1 MEMRRRKNCYK
12 SFSLR
17 RTMNTL
23 TSVVLLSLLVA
34 LSQAGF
40 HTINAT
46 WWANI
51 TLVGPSDI
59 PVTWYDSTG
68 LQFCD
73 GSTVKNPQIRHS
85 CNDQNLTLIHVNK
98 THERTY
104 MGYNRQSTHKEDYK
118 VIVIPPR
125 PVTVKPQSGPEYVNV
140 NMGENKT
147 LVGPP
152 GIPVSWFNQDGLQ
165 FCIGDKVL
173 HPEFNH
179 TCDMQNLTLLFINL
193 THDGAYLGY
202 NRQGTERTWYEVVV
216 SDGFPKSE
224 EMKVEEHSKETEQK
238 QTGQKQSNH
247 KQGGQKETSQ
257 KKTNDTQKPSRR
269 RPSKLK
275 PNTPDTKLIT
285 ATSGSNVTLVGPA
298 GKVTWYDDDLKR
310 PCETGYKLDCK
321 CDNQN
326 LTLINVTKLY
336 EGVYYGTNDKSDSK
350 RYRIKVNTTNSQ
362 SVKIQPYT
370 IPTTPENNHKFE
382 LQIDSNQDNDKIP
395 STTVA
400 IVVGVIAGFVTL
412 IIVFYATSAA
422 ASVPGH
428 TITW

>member
-1 MEMRRRKNCYK
+1 
-12 SFSLR
+12 
-17 RTMNTL
+17 MNT
-23 TSVVLLSLLVA
+23 VIRIVLLSLLVA
-34 LSQAGF
+34 FSQAGF

-46 WWANI
+46 WWDNI

-104 MGYNRQSTHKEDYK
+104 MGYNKQSTHKEDYK
-118 VIVIPPR
+118 VIVIPP
-125 PVTVKPQSGPEYVNV
+125 PPATVKPQPGPEYVYV

-152 GIPVSWFNQDGLQ
+152 GTPVTWFNQDGLQ

-202 NRQGTERTWYEVVV
+202 NRQGTQRTWYEVVV
-216 SDGFPKSE
+216 SDGFPKSG
-224 EMKVEEHSKETEQK
+224 EMKIEEQSKETEQK
-238 QTGQKQSNH
+238 QTVQKQNEQKQSGH
-247 KQGGQKETSQ
+247 KQGGEKETSQ
-257 KKTNDTQKPSRR
+257 KKANDKQKPSHR

-285 ATSGSNVTLVGPA
+285 VSSGSNLTLVGPD

-310 PCETGYKLDCK
+310 PCEPGYKLECK
-321 CDNQN
+321 CDIQN
-326 LTLINVTKLY
+326 LTLINVTKLC
-336 EGVYYGTNDKSDSK
+336 EGVYYGSNDKSQSK
-350 RYRIKVNTTNSQ
+350 RYRVKVNTTNSQ

-370 IPTTPENNHKFE
+370 RPTTPDKNHRFE

-400 IVVGVIAGFVTL
+400 IVVGVIAGFITL
-412 IIVFYATSAA
+412 IIVILCYICCRKRPRTYNQMVDPLLSFSY
-422 ASVPGH
+422 
-428 TITW
+428 

>member
-1 MEMRRRKNCYK
+1 
-12 SFSLR
+12 
-17 RTMNTL
+17 MNT
-23 TSVVLLSLLVA
+23 VIRIVLLSLLVA
-34 LSQAGF
+34 FSQAGF

-51 TLVGPSDI
+51 TLVGPSDT
-59 PVTWYDSTG
+59 PVTWYDKQG
-68 LQFCD
+68 MQFCD
-73 GSTVKNPQIRHS
+73 GNTVKNPQIRHE
-85 CNDQNLTLIHVNK
+85 CNEQNLTLIHVNK

-104 MGYNRQSTHKEDYK
+104 MGYNSRSTHKEDYE
-118 VIVIPPR
+118 VIVIPP
-125 PVTVKPQSGPEYVNV
+125 PPATVKPQPGPEYVYV

-152 GIPVSWFNQDGLQ
+152 GIPVTWYDGEGNK
-165 FCIGDKVL
+165 FCDGEKVE
-173 HPEFNH
+173 HAEFNH
-179 TCDMQNLTLLFINL
+179 TCDVQNLTLLFINL

-202 NRQGTERTWYEVVV
+202 NHQGTKRTWYEVVV
-216 SDGFPKSE
+216 LDGFPKSG
-224 EMKVEEHSKETEQK
+224 EMKVEEQSRETEQKHTGETEQK
-238 QTGQKQSNH
+238 QTGQKQSVQ

-257 KKTNDTQKPSRR
+257 KKTSDKQKPSHR

-285 ATSGSNVTLVGPA
+285 VTSGSNVTLVGPA

-310 PCETGYKLDCK
+310 PCEPGYKLRCK

-336 EGVYYGTNDKSDSK
+336 EGVYYGTNDRGNSK
-350 RYRIKVNTTNSQ
+350 RYRVKVNTTNSQ

-370 IPTTPENNHKFE
+370 RPTTPENNHKFE

-400 IVVGVIAGFVTL
+400 IVVGVIAGFIT
-412 IIVFYATSAA
+412 IIVVILCYICCRKRPRAYNHMVDPLLSFSY
-422 ASVPGH
+422 
-428 TITW
+428 